1 MLLFA
6 VHSLVGSHLSLRVGV
21 LLKYT
26 RQLSLMILV
35 VYNERTEVSPTI
47 RSNKK
52 PS

>member
-6 VHSLVGSHLSLRVGV
+6 VHSLVGSPLNLRLGV

-26 RQLSLMILV
+26 RQLSLILV
-35 VYNERTEVSPTI
+35 VDNERTPTI
-47 RSNKK
+47 GSNNK